1 MLKRKN
7 NDFNMLVVSAVQQ
20 ISRFDA
26 STMQKYGV
34 NESYRQKININVNA
48 SFFTSIIVQENI

>member
-20 ISRFDA
+20 ISRFDGKHYA
-26 STMQKYGV
+26 KAW
-34 NESYRQKININVNA
+34 NK
-48 SFFTSIIVQENI
+48 